1 MAHLRVGLF
10 LFSKYQAQGRV
21 GAMLIVALTG
31 GIGAGKSLAAQ
42 YFSEL
47 GARVVDADQLAR
59 IAVERGSAGFDDV
72 ITRFGEAIMRDGDI
86 DRKAL
91 AEIIF
96 SDAKAKEDLEA
107 IIHPR
112 VRELFLEVV
121 SDLQP
126 DEILIYEIPLLV
138 ETGARANFDLVITV
152 EADLEVRK
160 ERLRKRGMF
169 ISEIERRI
177 SQQASREERED
188 AADFVIINN
197 GDEDLLLRAVENL
210 WEELPSRAK

>member
-1 MAHLRVGLF
+1 
-10 LFSKYQAQGRV
+10 
-21 GAMLIVALTG
+21 MLIVALTG

-59 IAVERGSAGFDDV
+59 VAIERGSEGFDEV
-72 ITRFGEAIMRDGDI
+72 ILRFGEEITRNGDI

-96 SDAKAKEDLEA
+96 ADPKAKEDLEA

-112 VRELFLEVV
+112 VRELFAEVV
-121 SDLQP
+121 ADLNQ
-126 DEILIYEIPLLV
+126 DEILIYEIPLLA
-138 ETGARANFDLVITV
+138 ETASAKNFDLVVTV
-152 EADLEVRK
+152 EADLEIRK

-177 SQQASREERED
+177 ATQASREERI
-188 AADFVIINN
+188 ALADFVIIND
-197 GDEDLLLRAVENL
+197 GDEDCLLRAVENL
-210 WEELPSRAK
+210 WEDLLSRAK

>member
-1 MAHLRVGLF
+1 
-10 LFSKYQAQGRV
+10 
-21 GAMLIVALTG
+21 MLIVALTG

-42 YFSEL
+42 YFSDL

-59 IAVERGSAGFDDV
+59 VAIERGSEGFDEV
-72 ITRFGEAIMRDGDI
+72 ILRFGEKIMRDGDI

-96 SDAKAKEDLEA
+96 SDTQAKEDLEA

-112 VRELFLEVV
+112 VRELFAEVV

-126 DEILIYEIPLLV
+126 GEVLIYEIPLLA
-138 ETGARANFDLVITV
+138 ESGSAKNFDLVITV
-152 EADLEVRK
+152 EADLELRK

-177 SQQASREERED
+177 AAQATRED
-188 AADFVIINN
+188 RQALADFVITND
-197 GDEDLLLRAVENL
+197 GDEDQLLRAVENL